1 MPDKRKEG
9 GSSSSTPVSTERT
22 GGGSSSAKKART
34 SLNFSGSDSG
44 QIGAS
49 ESLTYDPVHFI
60 RSHSKNNDPADI
72 QTQVILS
79 WLLVCRFIRY
89 KNRLT
94 IVYRVPMGTCAFLF

>member
-22 GGGSSSAKKART
+22 GPRTPPRTGGGSSSAKKART
-34 SLNFSGSDSG
+34 SLNFAGGDGG
-44 QIGAS
+44 QMAAS

-79 WLLVCRFIRY
+79 W
-89 KNRLT
+89 
-94 IVYRVPMGTCAFLF
+94 